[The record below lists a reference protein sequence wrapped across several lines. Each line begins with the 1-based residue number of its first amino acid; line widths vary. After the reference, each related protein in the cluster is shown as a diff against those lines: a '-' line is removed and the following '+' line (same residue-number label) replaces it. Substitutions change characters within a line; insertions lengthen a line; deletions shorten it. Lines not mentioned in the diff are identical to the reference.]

1 LSKGLARRIANHQ
14 ISAMFTGILLAC
26 LANTAL
32 AQSEALESALR
43 TSGAIWNY
51 AIDYWIEEDIVGYL
65 NEPRPKG
72 APDTWTPS
80 KVRVEKTRPWMANI
94 YYDRGLRRSNYATDY
109 SPLDQPFSWDSVRS
123 KSSVNDGSMGVNR
136 QSSDYYVVS
145 RDAELWGAPPI
156 SPLMDIEGNAKI
168 FRLALTRSDFEISER
183 MTDDGSIEFEL
194 RSVGLPEDIVRVWG
208 VDPER
213 GFSTRHVRLIDAE
226 GRTLSD
232 IQVIRNVEVSPG
244 VWAPVE
250 ATSEFRGPADS
261 EHSMHLVV
269 VNATY
274 NDPDMDPDIF
284 RIDIPP
290 DARVYDADLNLTI
303 QNPPPPPR
311 ERPVTFEE
319 VVYRETEKRMEASE
333 ARRRESG
340 GVQVVFAETEPSSAF
355 SFFSFGR
362 IAMLIALVIAGVALI
377 RWSYV
382 VGKRIDEA
390 EAA

>member
-1 LSKGLARRIANHQ
+1 
-14 ISAMFTGILLAC
+14 
-26 LANTAL
+26 
-32 AQSEALESALR
+32 
-43 TSGAIWNY
+43 
-51 AIDYWIEEDIVGYL
+51 
-65 NEPRPKG
+65 
-72 APDTWTPS
+72 
-80 KVRVEKTRPWMANI
+80 
-94 YYDRGLRRSNYATDY
+94 
-109 SPLDQPFSWDSVRS
+109 
-123 KSSVNDGSMGVNR
+123 
-136 QSSDYYVVS
+136 
-145 RDAELWGAPPI
+145 
-156 SPLMDIEGNAKI
+156 MDIEGNAKI

-303 QNPPPPPR
+303 QNPPTPDRPR
-311 ERPVTFEE
+311 ERPAPETFEQ

-340 GVQVVFAETEPSSAF
+340 GVQVALAETEPSSAF

-362 IAMLIALVIAGVALI
+362 VLFLIALAIAGAALI

-390 EAA
+390 EIA